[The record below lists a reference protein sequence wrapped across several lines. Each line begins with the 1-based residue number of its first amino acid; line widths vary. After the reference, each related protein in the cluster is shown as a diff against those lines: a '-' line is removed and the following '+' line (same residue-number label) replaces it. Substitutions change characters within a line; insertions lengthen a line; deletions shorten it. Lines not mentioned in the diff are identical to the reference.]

1 MKIRDGK
8 QDVYENWKNIVSDV
22 RKLIHAGTDYL
33 HTARKYYAHQNSL
46 SAGEREYGQ
55 LNIERIKLHIELDK
69 AELARRKN
77 MLAGESA
84 KKYGVAALQDMLD
97 RKEAT
102 TESTLFVN
110 KEELEQVVSGLQAAI
125 QHSTYPAPDAPSPLA
140 KSKMV
145 SPQEI
150 VEELE
155 CRIKELQDKLRNDT
169 DAAAYQEIV
178 NKLALTENRFQRA
191 VWDCRVAGSA
201 RDVLHAKNVE
211 LTEQLAGS
219 REREAVANV
228 ALTHAHQRIRH
239 LEDVVVVDLEKALA
253 RTTGVPILVAT
264 QQVKV
269 E

>member
-69 AELARRKN
+69 AELAGRKN

-125 QHSTYPAPDAPSPLA
+125 QHSTYPAPDAPLA